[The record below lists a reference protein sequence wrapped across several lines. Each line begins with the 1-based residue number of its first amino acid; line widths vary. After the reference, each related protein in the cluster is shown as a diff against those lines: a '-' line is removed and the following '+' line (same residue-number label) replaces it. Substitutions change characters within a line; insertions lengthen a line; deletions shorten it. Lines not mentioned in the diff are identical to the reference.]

1 MFYIMVFGNLFL
13 SFLVSMLVMYFFSP
27 SIFKILKEIVVDSI
41 SVAWGKYI
49 QFAGIV
55 VGISS
60 GVNVYQFN
68 GYIDDDGKA
77 KVLKLVPEKIVLTLY
92 DTIISTLQGLSWMFL
107 LFFVTSLIAY
117 IITDT
122 PRPARL
128 MLAEDEGS

>member
-68 GYIDDDGKA
+68 GYINDDGKA

-117 IITDT
+117 IISKKNNKKNEKK
-122 PRPARL
+122 
-128 MLAEDEGS
+128 ED

>member
-122 PRPARL
+122 PRPAR
-128 MLAEDEGS
+128 

>member
-117 IITDT
+117 IISKKNNKKNEKK
-122 PRPARL
+122 
-128 MLAEDEGS
+128 ED

>member
-68 GYIDDDGKA
+68 GYINEDGKD

-117 IITDT
+117 IISKKNNKKNEKK
-122 PRPARL
+122 
-128 MLAEDEGS
+128 ED

>member
-122 PRPARL
+122 PRPTR
-128 MLAEDEGS
+128 

>member
-1 MFYIMVFGNLFL
+1 
-13 SFLVSMLVMYFFSP
+13 MLVMYFFSP

-117 IITDT
+117 IISKKNNKKNEKK
-122 PRPARL
+122 
-128 MLAEDEGS
+128 ED